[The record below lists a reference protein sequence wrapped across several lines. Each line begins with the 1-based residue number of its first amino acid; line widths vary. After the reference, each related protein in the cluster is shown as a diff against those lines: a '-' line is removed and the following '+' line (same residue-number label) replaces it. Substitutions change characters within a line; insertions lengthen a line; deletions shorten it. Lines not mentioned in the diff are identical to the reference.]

1 MAWRIAFA
9 RSVER
14 ELARL
19 DREAAKR
26 ILGFLRHRVSPLD
39 DSRAI
44 GEALKGSRLG
54 KIWNT
59 DR

>member
-26 ILGFLRHRVSPLD
+26 ILGFLCHRVSPLD

-44 GEALKGSRLG
+44 GEALKGFRLG